1 MAFQSVKIHPIIM
14 EGRGIIYKTGL
25 KSGGTS
31 LGSDARLAHIKNG
44 EYDLPNLNA
53 LRLSSTLIHTDI
65 TMGGVGVLQER

>member
-1 MAFQSVKIHPIIM
+1 MAFQSVKISSHNY
-14 EGRGIIYKTGL
+14 GRQGYKTGL

-53 LRLSSTLIHTDI
+53 LRLPSTLIHTGI